1 MPVGCGRSSVHRGR
15 QRPPHGGKRFWYV
28 WAAAA
33 LRRGRVSNAVVA
45 ATAAALEALSTTGS
59 SSFVQTGADAVR
71 HAIRGAAGN
80 QVAWRVPTHAVE
92 LRPGG
97 ERLAHVFTLSSAS
110 GVAPPHPSLGR
121 PSCRCKGGT
130 RATSDRAPRGQ
141 RRTAKPTTIPGYNPA
156 ATTTIT
162 NPAAARRTTRDY
174 LQYHTQPA
182 PPALQHQNQHQQLNH
197 ALHCQSLHHRP
208 TTLPSTTSIDTTAP
222 GLQGQRPGSSPGR

>member
-1 MPVGCGRSSVHRGR
+1 M
-15 QRPPHGGKRFWYV
+15 
-28 WAAAA
+28 
-33 LRRGRVSNAVVA
+33 
-45 ATAAALEALSTTGS
+45 
-59 SSFVQTGADAVR
+59 R

-92 LRPGG
+92 LRPGR

-110 GVAPPHPSLGR
+110 GVAPPHPSFDR

-141 RRTAKPTTIPGYNPA
+141 RRTTKPTTIPGYNPA

-182 PPALQHQNQHQQLNH
+182 P
-197 ALHCQSLHHRP
+197 RP
-208 TTLPSTTSIDTTAP
+208 RSSTRTSTNNSTTPSTVSHYTTDPPPMPSTTPIDTTAP

>member
-1 MPVGCGRSSVHRGR
+1 M
-15 QRPPHGGKRFWYV
+15 
-28 WAAAA
+28 AA
-33 LRRGRVSNAVVA
+33 LRRGRIISSQKPPQPPLWKAVAGV
-45 ATAAALEALSTTGS
+45 GS
-59 SSFVQTGADAVR
+59 PSFVPTGGGGPW
-71 HAIRGAAGN
+71 HATRGAAGN

-197 ALHCQSLHHRP
+197 ALHQSLHHRP
-208 TTLPSTTSIDTTAP
+208 TTNALYHPN
-222 GLQGQRPGSSPGR
+222 